1 MQFPS
6 GGVHERARRTLYVRK
21 INWRQ
26 AEVLEEGLVE
36 GHGKDVDVRRNV
48 DDNGVEV
55 VVQGPITRGWGSVQR
70 CNGSLKK
77 AQSSK

>member
-1 MQFPS
+1 M
-6 GGVHERARRTLYVRK
+6 
-21 INWRQ
+21 
-26 AEVLEEGLVE
+26 LEEGLVE